1 MTSSETEIRELHIKF
16 RNKISDLQNGNSETR
31 RRLAAEGEE
40 DEGNEKKRAKTS
52 TVWMEFKEITLADG
66 SKKGECVHCKRRLAI
81 SASKS
86 TTQFKRHLSTCLKR
100 KIYQNQQQR
109 ISFKPIEAGSSS
121 GIGMSPALTNGKF
134 DMVKMREGAAH
145 WILMHEHP
153 FSIMEEEGFNMMQ
166 KRGMPEWEKVSHLW
180 KSSHQK
186 IEYMVLT
193 AHFIDCNWRLQ
204 KLVISFVH
212 IPPPR
217 RGVEIADCIFRC
229 LKEWG
234 IENKVFTISVDNA
247 SSNDVAIKILK
258 DTFSRTKRLLC
269 GGKMFHVRCCAHI
282 LNLMVQDGI
291 SEIEEIIEDIHESV
305 KFVNQNEARL
315 KSFSD
320 ILQQLQLPERKL
332 ILDCKTRWN
341 STFEMLS
348 IAIKFKEVFP
358 MYKDRES
365 LYRCC
370 PSPEDWEKVEKICE
384 ILEVFNAIT
393 KIISGSDYP
402 TSNLFLNEVYCV
414 KVLLDKRSN
423 DGDNFIQA
431 MVGRMRRKFDKYWGE
446 CNLLMSVAAIL
457 DPRCKMRAV
466 EFSFSKMYSDRD
478 ARENIVKVR
487 EALYDIYEEYVREYQ
502 VDNEHSGETSMLN
515 NDDVGRNDKEK
526 NSGWSEFS
534 NYVKSVEK
542 ASPQHSDLDAYLAE
556 GCFFFEGD
564 PNQFDALEWWK
575 GSTLKYRILSRMARD
590 ILAIPITTVASEA
603 SFSAGSRV
611 IDTYRASLDPETV
624 QALLCGGD
632 WCRNLHGVKKK
643 NKVSTLLFL

>member
-1 MTSSETEIRELHIKF
+1 MSSNTPNVSSTPFQSRIDSSTNRAMLDGDSSMNESL
-16 RNKISDLQNGNSETR
+16 DGDNGNANKSIDPNDEKHDVVD
-31 RRLAAEGEE
+31 LEAEGEE

-52 TVWMEFKEITLADG
+52 IVWMEFKEITLADG
-66 SKKGECVHCKRRLAI
+66 SKKGECVHCKR
-81 SASKS
+81 
-86 TTQFKRHLSTCLKR
+86 
-100 KIYQNQQQR
+100 R

-145 WILMHEHP
+145 WILIHEHP

-166 KRGMPEWEKVSHLW
+166 KHGMPEWEKVSRVTI
-180 KSSHQK
+180 KK
-186 IEYMVLT
+186 
-193 AHFIDCNWRLQ
+193 DCMQR
-204 KLVISFVH
+204 VINFVH

-217 RGVEIADCIFRC
+217 HGVEIADCIFRC

-247 SSNDVAIKILK
+247 SSNDVAITILK

-291 SEIEEIIEDIHESV
+291 SEIEDIHESV

-315 KSFSD
+315 KSFFD
-320 ILQQLQLPERKL
+320 IVQQLQLPERKL
-332 ILDCKTRWN
+332 ILDCKTWWN

-365 LYRCC
+365 LYHCC

-393 KIISGSDYP
+393 KIIS
-402 TSNLFLNEVYCV
+402 VYRV
-414 KVLLDKRSN
+414 KVLLDKREN
-423 DGDNFIQA
+423 DGDDFIQA
-431 MVGRMRRKFDKYWGE
+431 MVGRMKRKFDKYWGE
-446 CNLLMSVAAIL
+446 CNLLMS
-457 DPRCKMRAV
+457 
-466 EFSFSKMYSDRD
+466 MYSDRD

-526 NSGWSEFS
+526 NLGWYEFS

-575 GSTLKYRILSRMARD
+575 GTTLKYRILSRMARD

-603 SFSAGSRV
+603 AFSARSRV
-611 IDTYRASLDPETV
+611 IDTYQASLDPETV

-643 NKVSTLLFL
+643 NKVSALLFFVSI